1 MPSLLRDLAEEGEM
15 QIAAATVAKCT
26 NSCLMS
32 MKESKLLQ
40 TEEACMINC
49 YSKAFDFNQNYSD
62 RLAYTHRH
70 L

>member
-26 NSCLMS
+26 NSCLIS
-32 MKESKLLQ
+32 MKENKLLQ

-49 YSKAFDFNQNYSD
+49 YSKAFDFSQNYSE